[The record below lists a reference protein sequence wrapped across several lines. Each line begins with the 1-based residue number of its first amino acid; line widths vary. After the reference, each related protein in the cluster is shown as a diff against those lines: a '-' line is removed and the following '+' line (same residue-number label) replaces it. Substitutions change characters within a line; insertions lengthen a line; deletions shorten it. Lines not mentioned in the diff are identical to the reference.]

1 MKTLSEQMVNFD
13 RENFARVARG
23 MPEIQD
29 VPAPKVEQTAE
40 IFNSLF
46 SALRAAFP
54 ASVHSFNDQA
64 EFNEL
69 RRQWLMAFRENG
81 ITTMEQVNAGLRVA
95 RRQERPFLPSPG
107 QFVAWCRAED
117 CVAVGLPDQAELMD
131 VFYQYCRCRGRYPD
145 AESYPWKSNA
155 CYWLVTSLYQQM
167 RARSMSDGEVRKKAG
182 EDLIAMALRIRKGE
196 VIPAPKKQLPILGG
210 KPLTQAQQLQKIR
223 EIQAKH
229 GFKGRV

>member
-29 VPAPKVEQTAE
+29 ASAPKVEQTAE
-40 IFNSLF
+40 IFNALF
-46 SALRAAFP
+46 NALRAAFP
-54 ASVHSFNDQA
+54 ASVHTFNDQA

-107 QFVAWCRAED
+107 QFIAWCREGRSVLGVSAADVMAEYWKWQKLIFRYPSSEQYPWPKPVLYHI
-117 CVAVGLPDQAELMD
+117 CLELRHRSTEGQLSRQELEREAVKVLDMWERRVQSGKPVPPIRRALAAPKAATGPTPAELLMAK
-131 VFYQYCRCRGRYPD
+131 YKQNKAAGR
-145 AESYPWKSNA
+145 A
-155 CYWLVTSLYQQM
+155 
-167 RARSMSDGEVRKKAG
+167 
-182 EDLIAMALRIRKGE
+182 
-196 VIPAPKKQLPILGG
+196 
-210 KPLTQAQQLQKIR
+210 
-223 EIQAKH
+223 
-229 GFKGRV
+229 

>member
-29 VPAPKVEQTAE
+29 APTPKVEQTAE

-54 ASVHSFNDQA
+54 ASVHTFNDQG

-107 QFVAWCRAED
+107 QFIAWCREGRSVLGVSAADAMAEYWKWQKLIFRYPSSEQYPWPKPVLYHI
-117 CVAVGLPDQAELMD
+117 CLELRHRSTEGQLSRQELEREAVKVLDIWERRVQSGKPVPPIRRALAAPKAATGPTPAELLMAK
-131 VFYQYCRCRGRYPD
+131 YKQNKAAGR
-145 AESYPWKSNA
+145 A
-155 CYWLVTSLYQQM
+155 
-167 RARSMSDGEVRKKAG
+167 
-182 EDLIAMALRIRKGE
+182 
-196 VIPAPKKQLPILGG
+196 
-210 KPLTQAQQLQKIR
+210 
-223 EIQAKH
+223 
-229 GFKGRV
+229 